1 MSTPVDTTLTGLK
14 ESTAHIK
21 AIICGARQIPL
32 GPSHFALTSQVTGL
46 VAQVVKEHGD
56 GPLPGIVISCSKELM
71 RVRSMSPQ
79 VWPDWFSI
87 GHDNPCLLKHPW
99 HAKVLA
105 WEALGDDTFDL
116 PVAAPPSTGPIPV
129 DLPSPPVHAS
139 NVAGPSTNPTTEYQD
154 KGKGKAVF
162 ADPEAEA
169 EGSRKRKSLMILE
182 PSSQPPKSV
191 MKSHKCMRSTRVV
204 KSKPFVESE
213 LEDDDQPMIKLFSGG
228 VPEVVLPRLS
238 TIIARTPNSP
248 RSPRVPTK
256 QPYGPATAIAGS
268 RPAGV
273 EPPRQ
278 TPEAPVQAPPVIDA
292 GAILIPGPEQP
303 MPGLQQARLALR
315 NSVRQEDQSPVHVMC
330 LLHDKEDQVH
340 LCNSG
345 IPAQTFSSTL
355 GHLEGESRGTSGTP
369 GVIAVTTPKTQMCGR
384 SKTITAAKPPAP
396 APAPASLLSSSSAVP
411 RAALNVPMPDLHAMA
426 ITIWDGAAQIALLEA
441 QVAEQDGRFDTL
453 QRLHESLRREIIDRH
468 PSFPLPNPPANA
480 TTMLLDQSLSM
491 SMSPP
496 EFALPPLIDLS
507 MAGMAPTPPTPEDAS
522 PIEGLVFEDNIVHPE
537 DPHTSGEHVDPG
549 NPGNLVPEYDSA
561 DDMDV
566 EVKVEEVKVE
576 PSSEETAM
584 AT

>member
-1 MSTPVDTTLTGLK
+1 MSTPVDTTLTRSQGKHCPYQGHHLQRPAN
-14 ESTAHIK
+14 SP
-21 AIICGARQIPL
+21 GSQPL
-32 GPSHFALTSQVTGL
+32 CSDITGRWTC
-46 VAQVVKEHGD
+46 VKEHGD
-56 GPLPGIVISCSKELM
+56 GPLPGIVLSCSKELM

-87 GHDNPCLLKHPW
+87 GHDDPRLLKHPW

-116 PVAAPPSTGPIPV
+116 PVAAPPSTGP
-129 DLPSPPVHAS
+129 
-139 NVAGPSTNPTTEYQD
+139 STNPTTEYRD

-169 EGSRKRKSLMILE
+169 EGSRKRKSPMISE
-182 PSSQPPKSV
+182 PSSQPPKSA
-191 MKSHKCMRSTRVV
+191 MKSHKRTRLTHVV

-213 LEDDDQPMIKLFSGG
+213 DDDQPMIKPFSGG

-248 RSPRVPTK
+248 CSPWVPTK

-268 RPAGV
+268 CPAGIK
-273 EPPRQ
+273 PPWQ

-292 GAILIPGPEQP
+292 GAILIPGPVKQP

-315 NSVRQEDQSPVHVMC
+315 NSV
-330 LLHDKEDQVH
+330 
-340 LCNSG
+340 
-345 IPAQTFSSTL
+345 
-355 GHLEGESRGTSGTP
+355 
-369 GVIAVTTPKTQMCGR
+369 
-384 SKTITAAKPPAP
+384 
-396 APAPASLLSSSSAVP
+396 
-411 RAALNVPMPDLHAMA
+411 
-426 ITIWDGAAQIALLEA
+426 
-441 QVAEQDGRFDTL
+441 
-453 QRLHESLRREIIDRH
+453 
-468 PSFPLPNPPANA
+468 
-480 TTMLLDQSLSM
+480 
-491 SMSPP
+491 SPP
-496 EFALPPLIDLS
+496 ESALPPLIDLS

-522 PIEGLVFEDNIVHPE
+522 PIEGLVFEDNVVHPE

>member
-1 MSTPVDTTLTGLK
+1 MSTPVDTTLTSLK

-21 AIICGARQIPL
+21 AIICGARQIPP
-32 GPSHFALTSQVTGL
+32 GPSHFALTSQVAGL
-46 VAQVVKEHGD
+46 VAQVVKEHGA

-79 VWPDWFSI
+79 VRPDWFSI
-87 GHDNPCLLKHPW
+87 RHDDPR
-99 HAKVLA
+99 
-105 WEALGDDTFDL
+105 
-116 PVAAPPSTGPIPV
+116 PIPV
-129 DLPSPPVHAS
+129 DLPSPPVHAG
-139 NVAGPSTNPTTEYQD
+139 NVAGPSTNPTTEYRD

-162 ADPEAEA
+162 VDLEAEA
-169 EGSRKRKSLMILE
+169 EGSRKRKSLMISE
-182 PSSQPPKSV
+182 PSSQPLKLV

-213 LEDDDQPMIKLFSGG
+213 DDDEPMIKPFSGG

-248 RSPRVPTK
+248 RSPQVPTK
-256 QPYGPATAIAGS
+256 QPFGPATAIAGS

-273 EPPRQ
+273 EPSRQ
-278 TPEAPVQAPPVIDA
+278 TPKAPVQAPPVIDA
-292 GAILIPGPEQP
+292 GAILIPGPCVHTLTQPTEQP
-303 MPGLQQARLALR
+303 MPGLQQARLALH

-340 LCNSG
+340 LRDSG
-345 IPAQTFSSTL
+345 IPAQTFSSAL
-355 GHLEGESRGTSGTP
+355 GHLEGEVQDTFQGSLQSSLQSSPRITIHGPNSQTP
-369 GVIAVTTPKTQMCGR
+369 GVIAVTTPKTQTRGR
-384 SKTITAAKPPAP
+384 SKTITAAKAPAP
-396 APAPASLLSSSSAVP
+396 APAPAPAHITSIFEFGSPSCSTRHANAGSPCHGNCDSGWCSSNRSSRGLSG
-411 RAALNVPMPDLHAMA
+411 RA
-426 ITIWDGAAQIALLEA
+426 GC
-441 QVAEQDGRFDTL
+441 
-453 QRLHESLRREIIDRH
+453 LRCEIVDRH
-468 PSFPLPNPPANA
+468 PSFPLPDPPTNA
-480 TTMLLDQSLSM
+480 TTMLLDQSVSV

-496 EFALPPLIDLS
+496 ESALPPLIDLS
-507 MAGMAPTPPTPEDAS
+507 MAGMAPTPLTPVDAS
-522 PIEGLVFEDNIVHPE
+522 PIEGLVFEDNVVHPE

-549 NPGNLVPEYDSA
+549 NLGNLVPEYDSA